1 VAGVYRECPPPPSL
15 GELVE
20 CGWTTSAP
28 AGHPRQVLPDGCMDL
43 VWTGAELLV
52 AGPDVQAFTSDAGSA
67 SGLRF
72 RPGTLPGLLGVP
84 AAELRGDR
92 VPLADLRP
100 GPGREA
106 AARLGGGADP
116 LPTLRWLAA
125 GLAAGDRAAET
136 APWTPAAVHQVTRR
150 LAAGVPVS
158 EVADAL
164 GVTTRSLNRHS
175 GAVFGYGPAVLRRV
189 LRFRRA
195 VALLRAGLPPAEVA
209 ARAGYADQPHLSR
222 EVRSFAGLSPSRL
235 APAPLAGPQASGANR
250 STPVASGSSTVA

>member
-1 VAGVYRECPPPPSL
+1 
-15 GELVE
+15 
-20 CGWTTSAP
+20 
-28 AGHPRQVLPDGCMDL
+28 MDL

-72 RPGTLPGLLGVP
+72 RPGVLPGLLGVP
-84 AAELRGDR
+84 AAELRGER
-92 VPLADLRP
+92 APLADLRP

-106 AARLGGGADP
+106 ATRLGGGADP
-116 LPTLRWLAA
+116 LPTLCRLAA
-125 GLAAGDRAAET
+125 ELAAGDRAAET
-136 APWTPAAVHQVTRR
+136 APWPRAAVHQVARR
-150 LAAGVPVS
+150 LAAGAPVS

-209 ARAGYADQPHLSR
+209 ARAGYSDQPHLSR
-222 EVRSFAGLSPSRL
+222 EVRSFAGLSPARL
-235 APAPLAGPQASGANR
+235 APARLDPAQASGANR
-250 STPVASGSSTVA
+250 STPLPSGSSTDA